1 MQDTSL
7 NIQSELK
14 AIQARLQSLST
25 PSDGRGSSPATA
37 PRNSPSPP
45 RPEPSRRPIAPASMV
60 EMFPAQAKN
69 LAAHS
74 LPTAPVATAFAPES
88 GSRTPAPQAAIAAT
102 GADARA
108 ATQLSK
114 LMQQLEAKAEQVN
127 HLSAQQEAALL
138 EIKAIAQQLERDWH
152 STQSADHP
160 LSRQWDAT
168 LTNLQA
174 DLNHNLNAQVPYVER
189 DASGAWVVTSRGIDL
204 FRAERESEQMAQVLR
219 RRQRPSRP
227 APGDRVVQAVLA
239 LGRWIQPLVSPAGF
253 NTGDSRLTRRRMS
266 AARPSRAA
274 VADRPPMSM
283 VTAAWWIGGA
293 AIARLAIDAVLLSF
307 PSFWIPAVALIV
319 APAAIAAYRTTVNP
333 ESSILWGYRL
343 FMIMVGLLLGGRLLP

>member
-1 MQDTSL
+1 
-7 NIQSELK
+7 
-14 AIQARLQSLST
+14 
-25 PSDGRGSSPATA
+25 
-37 PRNSPSPP
+37 
-45 RPEPSRRPIAPASMV
+45 
-60 EMFPAQAKN
+60 
-69 LAAHS
+69 
-74 LPTAPVATAFAPES
+74 VATAFAPES
-88 GSRTPAPQAAIAAT
+88 GARPHPAQAARATT
-102 GADARA
+102 GANALA
-108 ATQLSK
+108 ATQLSE

-127 HLSAQQEAALL
+127 HLSTQQEAALL

-152 STQSADHP
+152 STQSAGRP
-160 LSRQWDAT
+160 LSKQWDAT
-168 LTNLQA
+168 LANLQA
-174 DLNHNLNAQVPYVER
+174 DLTHNLNAQVPYVER

-204 FRAERESEQMAQVLR
+204 FRAERESEQMAEVLR

-239 LGRWIQPLVSPAGF
+239 LGRWIQPLVSS
-253 NTGDSRLTRRRMS
+253 TGSTTAEPRLPRRRMS

-283 VTAAWWIGGA
+283 VTAALWIGGA

-307 PSFWIPAVALIV
+307 PSFWVPAVALIV